1 LRSQHIDNAA
11 VIAGDYPVG
20 FAEVEGERDQFFA
33 GRGLDASD
41 RPSLLRVQRRGFFM
55 LKASLMAA
63 SMAVLGLSTAY
74 AAQELCNDAHMKQM
88 DQMIADM
95 TDAAKK
101 KEATE
106 ALDQSKAAMKAGDT
120 AQCMKYMDAA
130 HKAMGL

>member
-1 LRSQHIDNAA
+1 MEEI
-11 VIAGDYPVG
+11 
-20 FAEVEGERDQFFA
+20 
-33 GRGLDASD
+33 
-41 RPSLLRVQRRGFFM
+41 M

-74 AAQELCNDAHMKQM
+74 AAQDLCNDAHMEQM

-106 ALDQSKAAMKAGDT
+106 ALDQSKAAMKAGNT
-120 AQCMKYMDAA
+120 AQCMKYMDEA
-130 HKAMGL
+130 HKAMGLRAAALSFEAAEIGLRDHRAVERLG